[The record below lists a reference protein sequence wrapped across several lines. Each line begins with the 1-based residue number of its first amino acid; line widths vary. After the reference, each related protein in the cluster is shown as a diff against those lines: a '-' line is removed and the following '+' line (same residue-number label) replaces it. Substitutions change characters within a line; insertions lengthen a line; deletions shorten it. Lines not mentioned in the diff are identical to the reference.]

1 MRMRKL
7 KVFLIGFVIPV
18 VSYSQSLCPP
28 AYLDAYFFNEE
39 VFLSWVQT
47 EDFGDILY
55 DECFPVCSLAIE
67 EMEIV
72 NDVDNGTGG
81 WFRYSDSTAIDCG
94 AGMFPCDDGGD
105 DDFSAH
111 AVYTHSDTI
120 PIDSRLIS
128 ETIDLTNYVSA
139 YIEFIEGYNW
149 SVDVNDT
156 NLVEVSTDG
165 GETWSVVYSSWAGE
179 VEDDIWF
186 NTVDISEFAGNEI
199 KIAFRYYDA
208 SGYGEEWFVDEISVS
223 GSESA
228 DYAGCGT
235 FQNYNIYVDGVLAG
249 STEDSW
255 YTATQLENGTEYCFE
270 IKSVYAEGESE
281 ASSSACS
288 TPMGPFQVN
297 PLSLNF
303 DALSFGEYQEAIM
316 TIENFDT
323 LSTAFEITS
332 IELAN
337 IDAALDV
344 LTDPM
349 EVNLSTFTD
358 PTASGFSPGFW
369 GVGDSL
375 FASSVYVPFP
385 PADDGGDFAFVN
397 DDVYGSESDPTDAW
411 LISDEVS
418 VSGYYPAFLLVD
430 IFFPNPS
437 GPCVSPDQPLYVDE
451 FKIHVSVDDGATWAL
466 VDSTME
472 TGVWYWASYMYNLTQ
487 HIDDA
492 TSFKVAFQYHDCGGE
507 WGYGV
512 AIDNVAIKEGDDFT
526 WLTVSP
532 YKGTAVA
539 VGNLNDSISVQIG
552 VYGTDD
558 NFTIAE
564 DLVIASDYTEITVL
578 IGVGVEVAIDE
589 SGLTPFEFALHQN
602 YPNPFNPETNI
613 QFDVAENSDVNVS
626 IFNIMGQKVA
636 TLVNGNMDAGIY
648 HIKWN
653 GLSDKGIALPSGM
666 YFYKMKSSEYQSV
679 KKLVLVK

>member
-1 MRMRKL
+1 
-7 KVFLIGFVIPV
+7 
-18 VSYSQSLCPP
+18 
-28 AYLDAYFFNEE
+28 
-39 VFLSWVQT
+39 
-47 EDFGDILY
+47 
-55 DECFPVCSLAIE
+55 
-67 EMEIV
+67 
-72 NDVDNGTGG
+72 
-81 WFRYSDSTAIDCG
+81 
-94 AGMFPCDDGGD
+94 MFPCDDGGD
-105 DDFSAH
+105 DDFSAY
-111 AVYTHSDTI
+111 ASYTQSDTI

-128 ETIDLTNYVSA
+128 ETIDLTNYTAA
-139 YIEFIEGYNW
+139 YIEFIETYTY
-149 SVDVNDT
+149 SEDANDS
-156 NLVEVSTDG
+156 NMVEVSTDG
-165 GETWSVVYSSWAGE
+165 GETWSVVYSSLPLE
-179 VEDDIWF
+179 VGDDIGF
-186 NTVDISEFAGNEI
+186 QTVDISEFAGNEI
-199 KIAFRYYDA
+199 KIAFRYYDSA
-208 SGYGEEWFVDEISVS
+208 GYGEAWFVDEISVS

-249 STEDSW
+249 STEDSE
-255 YTATQLENGTEYCFE
+255 YTATQLENGIEYCFE

-323 LSTAFEITS
+323 LSTSFEITS

-349 EVNLSTFTD
+349 EVNLSAFTD
-358 PTASGFSPGFW
+358 PLASGFSPGFW

-375 FASSVYVPFP
+375 FASSTYVPYPP
-385 PADDGGDFAFVN
+385 PADGGDFAFVN
-397 DDVYGSESDPTDAW
+397 DDAIGDGADSTDAW

-418 VSGYYPAFLLVD
+418 ASGYGPYFLLAD
-430 IFFPNPS
+430 IFFPNPT
-437 GPCVSPDQPLYVDE
+437 GPCGPDQALYVE
-451 FKIHVSVDDGATWAL
+451 ELKIHITVDDGVTWTL

-472 TGVWYWASYMYNLTQ
+472 TGLWYWASYMYNLAPY
-487 HIDDA
+487 IGDA

-507 WGYGV
+507 WSYGV
-512 AIDNVAIKEGDDFT
+512 AIDNIAIKEGDDFT

-539 VGNLNDSISVQIG
+539 TGNLNDSISVQIG

-564 DLVIASDYTEITVL
+564 DIVVASDNTELTVQ

-666 YFYKMKSSEYQSV
+666 YFYKMKSLEYQSV

>member
-28 AYLDAYFFNEE
+28 AHLDAYFFNEE

-94 AGMFPCDDGGD
+94 EGMYPCDDGGD

-111 AVYTHSDTI
+111 AVYTQSDTI

-149 SVDVNDT
+149 SVDAHDSNM
-156 NLVEVSTDG
+156 VEVSTDG
-165 GETWSVVYSSWAGE
+165 GDTWSVVYSSLPWELG
-179 VEDDIWF
+179 DDIWF
-186 NTVDISEFAGNEI
+186 QTVDISEFAGNEI
-199 KIAFRYYDA
+199 KVAFRYYDA

-270 IKSVYAEGESE
+270 IKSVYEEGESE

-349 EVNLSTFTD
+349 EVNLSAFTD
-358 PTASGFSPGFW
+358 PLASGFSPGFW

-375 FASSVYVPFP
+375 FASSVYVPYP
-385 PADDGGDFAFVN
+385 PPEDGVDFAFVN
-397 DDVYGSESDPTDAW
+397 DDAIGDGSDETVAW

-437 GPCVSPDQPLYVDE
+437 GPCGPDQPLYADE
-451 FKIHVSVDDGATWAL
+451 FKIHVSVDDGETWAL

-472 TGVWYWASYMYNLTQ
+472 TGIWYWASYMYNLTQ
-487 HIDDA
+487 HIGDA

-512 AIDNVAIKEGDDFT
+512 AIDNIAIKEGDDFT

-539 VGNLNDSISVQIG
+539 IGNLNDSISVQIG

-558 NFTIAE
+558 DFTIAE
-564 DLVIASDYTEITVL
+564 DLVIASDNAELTVQ

>member
-1 MRMRKL
+1 MRIRKL
-7 KVFLIGFVIPV
+7 KVFLIGFVITV

-28 AYLDAYFFNEE
+28 AYLDAYSFNEE

-47 EDFGDILY
+47 EDYGDVLY

-81 WFRYSDSTAIDCG
+81 WFRYSDSTAVDCG
-94 AGMFPCDDGGD
+94 EGMFPCDDGGD
-105 DDFSAH
+105 DDFSAY
-111 AVYTHSDTI
+111 ASYTQSDTI

-128 ETIDLTNYVSA
+128 ETIDLTNYTAA
-139 YIEFIEGYNW
+139 YIEFIETYTY
-149 SVDVNDT
+149 SEDANDS
-156 NLVEVSTDG
+156 NMVEVSTDG
-165 GETWSVVYSSWAGE
+165 GETWSVVYSSLPLE
-179 VEDDIWF
+179 VGDDIGF
-186 NTVDISEFAGNEI
+186 QTVDISDFAGNEI
-199 KIAFRYYDA
+199 KIAFRYYDSA
-208 SGYGEEWFVDEISVS
+208 GYGEAWFVDEISVS

-255 YTATQLENGTEYCFE
+255 YTVTQLENETEYSFE

-281 ASSSACS
+281 ASSSEYA
-288 TPMGPFQVN
+288 TPRGPFQVN
-297 PLSLNF
+297 PLSFSF

-316 TIENFDT
+316 IIENFDT

-349 EVNLSTFTD
+349 EVNLSAFTD
-358 PTASGFSPGFW
+358 PLASGFSPGFW

-375 FASSVYVPFP
+375 FASSTYVPYP
-385 PADDGGDFAFVN
+385 PPENGGDFAFVN
-397 DDVYGSESDPTDAW
+397 DDAIGDGADSTDAW
-411 LISDEVS
+411 LISDEVNA
-418 VSGYYPAFLLVD
+418 SGYGPYFLLAD
-430 IFFPNPS
+430 IFFPNPT
-437 GPCVSPDQPLYVDE
+437 GPCGPDQGLYVEE
-451 FKIHVSVDDGATWAL
+451 FKIHITVDEGVTWTL

-472 TGVWYWASYMYNLTQ
+472 TGLWYWASYMYNLAPY
-487 HIDDA
+487 IGDA

-512 AIDNVAIKEGDDFT
+512 AIDNIAIKEGDDFT

-539 VGNLNDSISVQIG
+539 IGNLNDSISVQIG

-564 DLVIASDYTEITVL
+564 DIVVASDNTELTVQ

>member
-1 MRMRKL
+1 MKAL
-7 KVFLIGFVIPV
+7 KFLIIGFFISVTGF
-18 VSYSQSLCPP
+18 SQSLCPP

-47 EDFGDILY
+47 EDYGDVLY
-55 DECFPVCSLAIE
+55 DECFPVCSLAIG
-67 EMEIV
+67 EMDIV

-81 WFRYSDSTAIDCG
+81 WFRYSDSTAVDCG
-94 AGMFPCDDGGD
+94 EGMSPCDDGGD
-105 DDFSAH
+105 DDFSAF
-111 AVYTHSDTI
+111 ASYTQSDTI

-128 ETIDLTNYVSA
+128 ETIDLTNYTAA
-139 YIEFIEGYNW
+139 YIEFIETYTY
-149 SVDVNDT
+149 SEDANDS
-156 NLVEVSTDG
+156 NMVEVSTDG
-165 GETWSVVYSSWAGE
+165 GETWAVVYSSLPLE

-186 NTVDISEFAGNEI
+186 NTVDISQFAGNEI
-199 KIAFRYYDA
+199 KIAFRYYDSA
-208 SGYGEEWFVDEISVS
+208 GYGEGWFVDEISVS

-249 STEDSW
+249 STEESW
-255 YTATQLENGTEYCFE
+255 YTVTGLENGTEYCFE
-270 IKSVYAEGESE
+270 VKAVYDEGESE
-281 ASSSACS
+281 AGFGACS

-297 PLSLNF
+297 PLAFNF
-303 DALSFGEYQEAIM
+303 DELSFGEYQEAIM

-323 LSTAFEITS
+323 LSTSFEITS

-349 EVNLSTFTD
+349 EVNFSAFSD
-358 PTASGFSPGFW
+358 PSASGFIPGVW
-369 GVGDSL
+369 GVSDSGS
-375 FASSVYVPFP
+375 ASSTYVPYP
-385 PADDGGDFAFVN
+385 QPEDGGDFAFVN
-397 DDVYGSESDPTDAW
+397 DDAIGDGADSTDAW

-418 VSGYYPAFLLVD
+418 ASGYGPYFLLAD
-430 IFFPNPS
+430 IFFPNPT
-437 GPCVSPDQPLYVDE
+437 GPCGPDQAAYADE
-451 FKIHVSVDDGATWAL
+451 FKIHVSVDDGDTWAL

-487 HIDDA
+487 HIGDA

-512 AIDNVAIKEGDDFT
+512 AIDNIAIKEGDDFT

-539 VGNLNDSISVQIG
+539 TGNLNDSISVQIG

-564 DLVIASDYTEITVL
+564 DIVVASDNTELTVQ

-602 YPNPFNPETNI
+602 YPNPFNPETKI
-613 QFDVAENSDVNVS
+613 QIDVAEKSHVTVS

-636 TLVNGNMDAGIY
+636 TLVNGTMDMGIY
-648 HIKWN
+648 QIKWS
-653 GLSDKGIALPSGM
+653 GLSDQGNALPSGM
-666 YFYKMKSSEYQSV
+666 YFYEMKSATYHSV

>member
-1 MRMRKL
+1 MRPL
-7 KVFLIGFVIPV
+7 KGIVIGIFITAAGF
-18 VSYSQSLCPP
+18 SQSLCPP
-28 AYLDAYFFNEE
+28 AYLDALAFNEE

-47 EDFGDILY
+47 EDYGDVLY

-67 EMEIV
+67 EMEII

-81 WFRYSDSTAIDCG
+81 WFRYSDSTAVDCG
-94 AGMFPCDDGGD
+94 EGMFPCDDGGD
-105 DDFSAH
+105 DDFSAY
-111 AVYTHSDTI
+111 ASYTQSDTI

-128 ETIDLTNYVSA
+128 ETIDLTNYTAA
-139 YIEFIEGYNW
+139 YIEFIETYTY
-149 SVDVNDT
+149 SEDANDS
-156 NLVEVSTDG
+156 NMVEVSTDG
-165 GETWSVVYSSWAGE
+165 GETWSVVYSSLPLE
-179 VEDDIWF
+179 VGDDIGF
-186 NTVDISEFAGNEI
+186 QTVDISEFAGNEI
-199 KIAFRYYDA
+199 KIAFRYYDSA
-208 SGYGEEWFVDEISVS
+208 GYGEAWFVDEISVS

-249 STEDSW
+249 STEDSE
-255 YTATQLENGTEYCFE
+255 YTATQLENGIEYCFE

-316 TIENFDT
+316 TIQNFDT

-349 EVNLSTFTD
+349 EVNLSAFTD
-358 PTASGFSPGFW
+358 PLASGFSPGFW

-375 FASSVYVPFP
+375 FASSTYVPYPP
-385 PADDGGDFAFVN
+385 PADGGDFAFVN
-397 DDVYGSESDPTDAW
+397 DDAIGDGADSTDAW

-418 VSGYYPAFLLVD
+418 ASGYGPYFLLAD
-430 IFFPNPS
+430 IFFPNPT
-437 GPCVSPDQPLYVDE
+437 GPCGPDQALYVE
-451 FKIHVSVDDGATWAL
+451 ELKIHITVDDGVTWTL

-472 TGVWYWASYMYNLTQ
+472 TGLWYWASYMYNLAPY
-487 HIDDA
+487 IGDA

-507 WGYGV
+507 WSYGV
-512 AIDNVAIKEGDDFT
+512 AIDNIAIKEGDDFT

-539 VGNLNDSISVQIG
+539 TGNLNDSISVQIG

-564 DLVIASDYTEITVL
+564 DIVVASDNTELTVQ

-666 YFYKMKSSEYQSV
+666 YFYKMKSLEYQSV

>member
-1 MRMRKL
+1 MRPL
-7 KVFLIGFVIPV
+7 KGIVIGIFITAAGF
-18 VSYSQSLCPP
+18 SQSLCPP
-28 AYLDAYFFNEE
+28 AYLDALAFNEE

-47 EDFGDILY
+47 EDYGDVLY

-81 WFRYSDSTAIDCG
+81 WFRYSDSTAVDCG
-94 AGMFPCDDGGD
+94 EGMFPCDDGGD
-105 DDFSAH
+105 DDFSAY
-111 AVYTHSDTI
+111 ASYTQSDTI

-128 ETIDLTNYVSA
+128 ETIDLTNYTAA
-139 YIEFIEGYNW
+139 YIEFIETYTY
-149 SVDVNDT
+149 SEDANDS
-156 NLVEVSTDG
+156 NMVEVSTDG
-165 GETWSVVYSSWAGE
+165 GETWSVVYSSLPLE
-179 VEDDIWF
+179 VGDDIGF
-186 NTVDISEFAGNEI
+186 QTVDISEFAGNEI
-199 KIAFRYYDA
+199 KIAFRYYDSA
-208 SGYGEEWFVDEISVS
+208 GYGEAWFVDEISVS

-249 STEDSW
+249 STEDSE
-255 YTATQLENGTEYCFE
+255 YTATQLENGIEYCFE

-349 EVNLSTFTD
+349 EVNLSAFTD
-358 PTASGFSPGFW
+358 PLASGFSPGFW

-375 FASSVYVPFP
+375 FASSTYVPYPP
-385 PADDGGDFAFVN
+385 PADGGDFAFVN
-397 DDVYGSESDPTDAW
+397 DDAIGDGADSTDAW

-418 VSGYYPAFLLVD
+418 ASGYGPYFLLAD
-430 IFFPNPS
+430 IFFPNPT
-437 GPCVSPDQPLYVDE
+437 GPCGPDQALYVE
-451 FKIHVSVDDGATWAL
+451 ELKIHITVDDGVTWTL

-472 TGVWYWASYMYNLTQ
+472 TGLWYWASYMYNLAPY
-487 HIDDA
+487 IGDA

-507 WGYGV
+507 WSYGV
-512 AIDNVAIKEGDDFT
+512 AIDNIAIKEGDDFT

-539 VGNLNDSISVQIG
+539 TGNLNDSISVQIG

-564 DLVIASDYTEITVL
+564 DIVVASDNTELTVQ

-666 YFYKMKSSEYQSV
+666 YFYKMKSLEYQSV

>member
-1 MRMRKL
+1 MRPL
-7 KVFLIGFVIPV
+7 KGIVIGIFITAAGF
-18 VSYSQSLCPP
+18 SQSLCPP
-28 AYLDAYFFNEE
+28 AYLDALAFNEE

-47 EDFGDILY
+47 EDYGDVLY

-67 EMEIV
+67 EMEII

-81 WFRYSDSTAIDCG
+81 WFRYSDSTAVDCG
-94 AGMFPCDDGGD
+94 EGMFPCDDGGD
-105 DDFSAH
+105 DDFSAY
-111 AVYTHSDTI
+111 ASYTQSDTI

-128 ETIDLTNYVSA
+128 ETIDLTNYTAA
-139 YIEFIEGYNW
+139 YIEFIETYTY
-149 SVDVNDT
+149 SEDANDS
-156 NLVEVSTDG
+156 NMVEVSTDG
-165 GETWSVVYSSWAGE
+165 GETWSVVYSSLPLE
-179 VEDDIWF
+179 VGDDIGF
-186 NTVDISEFAGNEI
+186 QTVDISEFAGNEI
-199 KIAFRYYDA
+199 KIAFRYYDSA
-208 SGYGEEWFVDEISVS
+208 GYGEAWFVDEISVS

-249 STEDSW
+249 STEDSE
-255 YTATQLENGTEYCFE
+255 YTATQLENGIEYCFE

-323 LSTAFEITS
+323 LSTSFEITS

-349 EVNLSTFTD
+349 EVNLSAFTD
-358 PTASGFSPGFW
+358 PLASGFSPGFW

-375 FASSVYVPFP
+375 FASSTYVPYPP
-385 PADDGGDFAFVN
+385 PADGGDFAFVN
-397 DDVYGSESDPTDAW
+397 DDAIGDGADSTDAW

-418 VSGYYPAFLLVD
+418 ASGYGPYFLLAD
-430 IFFPNPS
+430 IFFPNPT
-437 GPCVSPDQPLYVDE
+437 GPCGPDQALYVE
-451 FKIHVSVDDGATWAL
+451 ELKIHITVDDGVTWTL

-472 TGVWYWASYMYNLTQ
+472 TGLWYWASYMYNLAPY
-487 HIDDA
+487 IGDA

-507 WGYGV
+507 WSYGV
-512 AIDNVAIKEGDDFT
+512 AIDNIAIKEGDDFT

-539 VGNLNDSISVQIG
+539 TGNLNDSISVQIG

-564 DLVIASDYTEITVL
+564 DIVVASDNTELTVQ

-666 YFYKMKSSEYQSV
+666 YFYKMKSLEYQSV

>member
-1 MRMRKL
+1 MRPL
-7 KVFLIGFVIPV
+7 KGIVIGIFITAAGF
-18 VSYSQSLCPP
+18 SQSLCPP
-28 AYLDAYFFNEE
+28 AYLDALAFNEE

-47 EDFGDILY
+47 EDYGDILY

-72 NDVDNGTGG
+72 NYVDNGTGG
-81 WFRYSDSTAIDCG
+81 WFRYSDSTAVDCG
-94 AGMFPCDDGGD
+94 EGMFPCDDGGD
-105 DDFSAH
+105 DDFSAY
-111 AVYTHSDTI
+111 ASYTQSDTI
-120 PIDSRLIS
+120 SIDSRLIS
-128 ETIDLTNYVSA
+128 ETIDLTNYTAA
-139 YIEFIEGYNW
+139 YIEFIETYTY
-149 SVDVNDT
+149 SEDANDS
-156 NLVEVSTDG
+156 NMVEVSTDG
-165 GETWSVVYSSWAGE
+165 GETWSVVYSSLPLE
-179 VEDDIWF
+179 VGDDIGF
-186 NTVDISEFAGNEI
+186 QTVDISEFAGNEI
-199 KIAFRYYDA
+199 KIAFRYYDSA
-208 SGYGEEWFVDEISVS
+208 GYGEAWFVDEISVS

-249 STEDSW
+249 STEDSE
-255 YTATQLENGTEYCFE
+255 YTATQLENGIEYCFE

-323 LSTAFEITS
+323 LSTSFEITS

-349 EVNLSTFTD
+349 EVNLSAFTD
-358 PTASGFSPGFW
+358 PLASGFSPGFW

-375 FASSVYVPFP
+375 LASSTYVPYPP
-385 PADDGGDFAFVN
+385 PADGGDFAFVN
-397 DDVYGSESDPTDAW
+397 DDAIGDGADSTDAW

-418 VSGYYPAFLLVD
+418 ASGYGPYFLLAD
-430 IFFPNPS
+430 IFFPNPT
-437 GPCVSPDQPLYVDE
+437 GPCGPDQALYVE
-451 FKIHVSVDDGATWAL
+451 ELKIHITVDDGVTWTL

-472 TGVWYWASYMYNLTQ
+472 TGLWYWASYMYNLAPY
-487 HIDDA
+487 IGDA

-507 WGYGV
+507 WAYGV
-512 AIDNVAIKEGDDFT
+512 AIDNIAIKEGDDFT

-539 VGNLNDSISVQIG
+539 TGNLNDSISVQIG

-564 DLVIASDYTEITVL
+564 DIVVASDNTELTVQ

-666 YFYKMKSSEYQSV
+666 YFYKMKSLEYQSV

>member
-1 MRMRKL
+1 MRPL
-7 KVFLIGFVIPV
+7 KGIVIGIFITAAGF
-18 VSYSQSLCPP
+18 SQSLCPP
-28 AYLDAYFFNEE
+28 AYLDALAFNEE

-47 EDFGDILY
+47 EDYGDVLY

-67 EMEIV
+67 EMEII

-81 WFRYSDSTAIDCG
+81 WFRYSDSTAVDCG
-94 AGMFPCDDGGD
+94 EGMFPCDDGGD
-105 DDFSAH
+105 DDFSAY
-111 AVYTHSDTI
+111 ASYTQSDTI
-120 PIDSRLIS
+120 SIDSRLIS
-128 ETIDLTNYVSA
+128 ETIDLTNYTAA
-139 YIEFIEGYNW
+139 YIEFIETYTY
-149 SVDVNDT
+149 SEDANDS
-156 NLVEVSTDG
+156 NMVEVSTDG
-165 GETWSVVYSSWAGE
+165 GETWSVVYSSLPLE
-179 VEDDIWF
+179 VGDDIGF
-186 NTVDISEFAGNEI
+186 QTVDISDFAGNEI
-199 KIAFRYYDA
+199 KIAFRYYDSA
-208 SGYGEEWFVDEISVS
+208 GYGEAWFVDEISVS

-249 STEDSW
+249 STEDSE
-255 YTATQLENGTEYCFE
+255 YTATQLENGIEYCFE

-316 TIENFDT
+316 TIQNFDT

-349 EVNLSTFTD
+349 EVNLSAFTD
-358 PTASGFSPGFW
+358 PLASGFSPGFW

-375 FASSVYVPFP
+375 LASSTYVPYPP
-385 PADDGGDFAFVN
+385 PADGGDFAFVN
-397 DDVYGSESDPTDAW
+397 DDAIGDGADSTDAW

-418 VSGYYPAFLLVD
+418 ASGYGPYFLLAD
-430 IFFPNPS
+430 IFFPNPT
-437 GPCVSPDQPLYVDE
+437 GPCGPDQALYVE
-451 FKIHVSVDDGATWAL
+451 ELKIHITVDDGVTWTL

-472 TGVWYWASYMYNLTQ
+472 TGLWYWASYMYNLAPY
-487 HIDDA
+487 IGDA

-507 WGYGV
+507 WAYGV
-512 AIDNVAIKEGDDFT
+512 AIDNIAIKEGDDFT

-539 VGNLNDSISVQIG
+539 TGNLNDSISVQIG

-564 DLVIASDYTEITVL
+564 DIVVASDNTELTVQ

-666 YFYKMKSSEYQSV
+666 YFYKMKSLEYQSV

>member
-18 VSYSQSLCPP
+18 ISYSQSLCPP
-28 AYLDAYFFNEE
+28 AHLEAYFFNEE
-39 VFLSWVQT
+39 VFLSWIQT
-47 EDFGDILY
+47 EDFGDVLY

-94 AGMFPCDDGGD
+94 EGMYPCDDGGD

-111 AVYTHSDTI
+111 AVYTQSDTI

-165 GETWSVVYSSWAGE
+165 GETWSAVYSSWAGE

-223 GSESA
+223 GSETA

-235 FQNYNIYVDGVLAG
+235 FQNYNIYIDGVLAD

-270 IKSVYAEGESE
+270 IKSVYDEGESE

-349 EVNLSTFTD
+349 EVNLSAFTD
-358 PTASGFSPGFW
+358 PLASGFSPGYW

-375 FASSVYVPFP
+375 FASSTYVPYP
-385 PADDGGDFAFVN
+385 PPEDGGDFAFVN
-397 DDVYGSESDPTDAW
+397 DDAIGDGSDETVAW

-437 GPCVSPDQPLYVDE
+437 GPCGPDQPLYADE
-451 FKIHVSVDDGATWAL
+451 FKIHVSVDDGETWAL

-558 NFTIAE
+558 DFTIAE
-564 DLVIASDYTEITVL
+564 DLVIASDYTELTVL

>member
-1 MRMRKL
+1 MRIRKL
-7 KVFLIGFVIPV
+7 KVFLIGFVITV

-28 AYLDAYFFNEE
+28 AYLDALSFNEE

-47 EDFGDILY
+47 EDYGDVLY
-55 DECFPVCSLAIE
+55 NECFPVCSLAIE
-67 EMEIV
+67 EMEII

-81 WFRYSDSTAIDCG
+81 WFRYSDSTAVDCG
-94 AGMFPCDDGGD
+94 EGMSPCDDGGD
-105 DDFSAH
+105 DDFSAF
-111 AVYTHSDTI
+111 ASYTQSDTI

-128 ETIDLTNYVSA
+128 ETIDLTNYTAA
-139 YIEFIEGYNW
+139 YIEFIETYTY
-149 SVDVNDT
+149 SEDANDS
-156 NLVEVSTDG
+156 NMVEVSTDG
-165 GETWSVVYSSWAGE
+165 GETWSVVYSSLPLE
-179 VEDDIWF
+179 VGDDIGF
-186 NTVDISEFAGNEI
+186 QTVDISVFVGNEI
-199 KIAFRYYDA
+199 KIAFRYYDSA
-208 SGYGEEWFVDEISVS
+208 GYGEGWFVDEISVS

-235 FQNYNIYVDGVLAG
+235 FQNYNIYIDGVLVD
-249 STEDSW
+249 STEDSE
-255 YTATQLENGTEYCFE
+255 YTATQLENGIEYCFE

-349 EVNLSTFTD
+349 EVNLSAFTD
-358 PTASGFSPGFW
+358 PLASGFSPGFW

-375 FASSVYVPFP
+375 LASSTYVPYP
-385 PADDGGDFAFVN
+385 SPEDGGDFAFVN
-397 DDVYGSESDPTDAW
+397 DDAIGDGADSTDAW

-418 VSGYYPAFLLVD
+418 ASGYGPYFLLAD
-430 IFFPNPS
+430 IFFPNPT
-437 GPCVSPDQPLYVDE
+437 GPCAPDQALYVE
-451 FKIHVSVDDGATWAL
+451 ELKIHITVDDGVTWTL

-472 TGVWYWASYMYNLTQ
+472 TGLWYWASYMYNLAPY
-487 HIDDA
+487 IGDA

-507 WGYGV
+507 WAYGV
-512 AIDNVAIKEGDDFT
+512 AIDNIAIKEGDDFT

-539 VGNLNDSISVQIG
+539 IGNLNDSISVQIG

-558 NFTIAE
+558 NFTITE
-564 DLVIASDYTEITVL
+564 DIVVASDNTELTVQ

-653 GLSDKGIALPSGM
+653 GISDKGIALPSGM
-666 YFYKMKSSEYQSV
+666 YFYKMKSLEYLSV

>member
-1 MRMRKL
+1 MRIRKL
-7 KVFLIGFVIPV
+7 KVFLIGFVITV

-28 AYLDAYFFNEE
+28 AYLDALSFNEE

-47 EDFGDILY
+47 EDYGDVLY
-55 DECFPVCSLAIE
+55 NECFPVCSLAIE
-67 EMEIV
+67 EMEII

-81 WFRYSDSTAIDCG
+81 WFRYSDSTAVDCG
-94 AGMFPCDDGGD
+94 EGMSPCDDGGD
-105 DDFSAH
+105 DDFSAF
-111 AVYTHSDTI
+111 ASYTQSDTI

-128 ETIDLTNYVSA
+128 ETIDLTNYTAA
-139 YIEFIEGYNW
+139 YIEFIETYTY
-149 SVDVNDT
+149 SEDANDS
-156 NLVEVSTDG
+156 NMVEVSTDG
-165 GETWSVVYSSWAGE
+165 GETWSVVYSSLPLE
-179 VEDDIWF
+179 VGDDIGF
-186 NTVDISEFAGNEI
+186 QTVDISVFAGNEI
-199 KIAFRYYDA
+199 KIAFRYYDSA
-208 SGYGEEWFVDEISVS
+208 GYGEGWFVDEISVS

-235 FQNYNIYVDGVLAG
+235 FQNYNIYIDGVLVD
-249 STEDSW
+249 STEDSE
-255 YTATQLENGTEYCFE
+255 YTATQLENGIEYCFV

-349 EVNLSTFTD
+349 EVNLSAFTD
-358 PTASGFSPGFW
+358 PLASGFSPGFW

-375 FASSVYVPFP
+375 LASSTYVPYP
-385 PADDGGDFAFVN
+385 SPEDGGDFAFVN
-397 DDVYGSESDPTDAW
+397 DDAIGDGADSTDAW

-418 VSGYYPAFLLVD
+418 ASGYGPYFLLAD
-430 IFFPNPS
+430 IFFPNPT
-437 GPCVSPDQPLYVDE
+437 GPCAPDQALYVE
-451 FKIHVSVDDGATWAL
+451 ELKIHITVDDGVTWTL

-472 TGVWYWASYMYNLTQ
+472 TGLWYWASYMYNLAPY
-487 HIDDA
+487 IGDA

-507 WGYGV
+507 WAYGV
-512 AIDNVAIKEGDDFT
+512 AIDNIAIKEGDDFT

-539 VGNLNDSISVQIG
+539 IGNLNDSISVQIG

-558 NFTIAE
+558 NFTITE
-564 DLVIASDYTEITVL
+564 DIVVASDNTELTVQ

-653 GLSDKGIALPSGM
+653 GISDKGIALPSGM
-666 YFYKMKSSEYQSV
+666 YFYKMKSLEYLSV

>member
-1 MRMRKL
+1 MRSL
-7 KVFLIGFVIPV
+7 KVLFIGFVITV

-47 EDFGDILY
+47 EDFGDVLY
-55 DECFPVCSLAIE
+55 DKCFPVCSLAIG

-111 AVYTHSDTI
+111 AVYTQSDTI

-149 SVDVNDT
+149 VEDANDS
-156 NLVEVSTDG
+156 NMVEVSTDG
-165 GETWSVVYSSWAGE
+165 GETWSVVYSSLPWE
-179 VEDDIWF
+179 VTDDDIWF
-186 NTVDISEFAGNEI
+186 NTVDISEFAGSEI
-199 KIAFRYYDA
+199 KIAFRYYD
-208 SGYGEEWFVDEISVS
+208 SMGYGEEWFVDEISVS

-255 YTATQLENGTEYCFE
+255 YTVTQLENGTEYCFE
-270 IKSVYAEGESE
+270 IRSVYDEGESE

-297 PLSLNF
+297 PLLFNF
-303 DALSFGEYQEAIM
+303 DALALGEYQEAEM

-323 LSTAFEITS
+323 LSTSFEITS

-337 IDAALDV
+337 IDAAFDV
-344 LTDPM
+344 LVEPM
-349 EVNLSTFTD
+349 EGNFTTFTD
-358 PTASGFSPGFW
+358 PSASGFNPGLW
-369 GVGDSL
+369 GVGDSAW
-375 FASSVYVPFP
+375 ASSVYLPFDVP
-385 PADDGGDFAFVN
+385 ADGGDFGYVN
-397 DDVYGSESDPTDAW
+397 DDAIGDGSDPTDAW
-411 LISDEVS
+411 LISDEIS
-418 VSGYYPAFLLVD
+418 VSGYYASFLLFD
-430 IFFPNPS
+430 LFFPNPS
-437 GPCVSPDQPLYVDE
+437 GPCWTENLYRDD
-451 FKIHVSVDDGATWAL
+451 FITHFSIDDGTTWM
-466 VDSTME
+466 VIDSTAY
-472 TGVWYWASYMYNLTQ
+472 TGWNWQSYMVNLAPY
-487 HIDDA
+487 IGDA
-492 TSFKVAFQYHDCGGE
+492 TSFRVAFQYHDCGGE

-512 AIDNVAIKEGDDFT
+512 AVDNVAIKEGDDFT

-532 YKGTAVA
+532 YKGSADPI
-539 VGNLNDSISVQIG
+539 GSSNDSISVKIG

-558 NFTIAE
+558 GFTTTENLLIT
-564 DLVIASDYTEITVL
+564 SDNTELTVQ
-578 IGVGVEVAIDE
+578 IGVGVEVAIDD
-589 SGLTPFEFALHQN
+589 SGITPFEFALHQN

-613 QFDVAENSDVNVS
+613 QIDVAEKSHVTVA

-636 TLVNGNMDAGIY
+636 TLVNGTMDQGIY
-648 HIKWN
+648 HIKWS
-653 GLSDKGIALPSGM
+653 GLSDQGISLPSGM
-666 YFYKMKSSEYQSV
+666 YFYEMKSPAYHSV

>member
-1 MRMRKL
+1 MRAL
-7 KVFLIGFVIPV
+7 NVILVSLFITVVGF
-18 VSYSQSLCPP
+18 SQSLCPP

-47 EDFGDILY
+47 EDYGDILY

-67 EMEIV
+67 EMDIV

-81 WFRYSDSTAIDCG
+81 WFRYSDSTAVDCG
-94 AGMFPCDDGGD
+94 EGMFPCDDGGD
-105 DDFSAH
+105 DDFSAQ
-111 AVYTHSDTI
+111 ATYTQSDTI

-165 GETWSVVYSSWAGE
+165 GETWSAVYSSWAGE
-179 VEDDIWF
+179 IEDDIWF

-199 KIAFRYYDA
+199 KIAFRYYDSA
-208 SGYGEEWFVDEISVS
+208 GYGEEWFVDEISVS

-235 FQNYNIYVDGVLAG
+235 FQNYNIYVDGILAG

-270 IKSVYAEGESE
+270 IKSVYEEGESE

-323 LSTAFEITS
+323 LSTSFEITS

-358 PTASGFSPGFW
+358 PLASGFSPGFW

-375 FASSVYVPFP
+375 FASSIYVSYSP
-385 PADDGGDFAFVN
+385 PEDGGDFAFVN
-397 DDVYGSESDPTDAW
+397 DDAIGDGAEETDAW

-430 IFFPNPS
+430 IFFPNPT
-437 GPCVSPDQPLYVDE
+437 GPCGPDQPLYADE
-451 FKIHVSVDDGATWAL
+451 FKIHVSVDDGETWAL

-472 TGVWYWASYMYNLTQ
+472 TGWYWASYMYNLTQ

-492 TSFKVAFQYHDCGGE
+492 TSFKVAFQYSDCGGE

-512 AIDNVAIKEGDDFT
+512 AIDNIAIKEGDDFT

-539 VGNLNDSISVQIG
+539 IGNLNDSISVQIG

-564 DLVIASDYTEITVL
+564 DIVVASDNTELTVQ

-666 YFYKMKSSEYQSV
+666 YFYEMKSLEYQSV

>member
-1 MRMRKL
+1 MRPL
-7 KVFLIGFVIPV
+7 KGIVIGIFITVAGF
-18 VSYSQSLCPP
+18 SQSLCPP
-28 AYLDAYFFNEE
+28 AYLDALAFNEE

-47 EDFGDILY
+47 EDYGDVLY

-67 EMEIV
+67 EMEII

-81 WFRYSDSTAIDCG
+81 WFRYSDSTAVDCG
-94 AGMFPCDDGGD
+94 EGMFPCDDGGD
-105 DDFSAH
+105 DDFSAY
-111 AVYTHSDTI
+111 ASYTQSDTI

-128 ETIDLTNYVSA
+128 ETIDLTNYTAA
-139 YIEFIEGYNW
+139 YIEFIETYTY
-149 SVDVNDT
+149 SEDANDS
-156 NLVEVSTDG
+156 NMVEVSTDG
-165 GETWSVVYSSWAGE
+165 GETWSVVYSSLPLE
-179 VEDDIWF
+179 VGDDIGF
-186 NTVDISEFAGNEI
+186 QTVDISDFAGNEI
-199 KIAFRYYDA
+199 KIAFRYYDSA
-208 SGYGEEWFVDEISVS
+208 GYGEAWFVDEISVS

-249 STEDSW
+249 STEDSE
-255 YTATQLENGTEYCFE
+255 YTATQLENGIEYCFE

-323 LSTAFEITS
+323 LSTSFEITS

-349 EVNLSTFTD
+349 EVNLSAFTD
-358 PTASGFSPGFW
+358 PLASGFSPGFW

-375 FASSVYVPFP
+375 LASSTYVPYPP
-385 PADDGGDFAFVN
+385 PADGGDFAFVN
-397 DDVYGSESDPTDAW
+397 DDAIGDGADSTDAW

-418 VSGYYPAFLLVD
+418 ASGYGPYFLLAD
-430 IFFPNPS
+430 IFFPNPT
-437 GPCVSPDQPLYVDE
+437 GPCGPDQALYVE
-451 FKIHVSVDDGATWAL
+451 ELKIHITVDDGVTWTL

-472 TGVWYWASYMYNLTQ
+472 TGLWYWASYMYNLAPY
-487 HIDDA
+487 IGDA

-512 AIDNVAIKEGDDFT
+512 AIDNIAIKEGDDFT

-539 VGNLNDSISVQIG
+539 IGNLNDSISVQIG

-564 DLVIASDYTEITVL
+564 DIVVASDNTELTVQ

-666 YFYKMKSSEYQSV
+666 YFYKMKSLEYQSV

>member
-1 MRMRKL
+1 MRIRKL
-7 KVFLIGFVIPV
+7 KVFLIGFVITV

-28 AYLDAYFFNEE
+28 AYLDALSFNEE

-47 EDFGDILY
+47 EDYGDVLY
-55 DECFPVCSLAIE
+55 NECFPVCSLAIE
-67 EMEIV
+67 EMEII

-81 WFRYSDSTAIDCG
+81 WFRYSDSTAVDCG
-94 AGMFPCDDGGD
+94 EGMSPCDDGGD
-105 DDFSAH
+105 DDFSAF
-111 AVYTHSDTI
+111 ASYTQSDTI

-128 ETIDLTNYVSA
+128 ETIDLTNYTAA
-139 YIEFIEGYNW
+139 YIEFIETYTY
-149 SVDVNDT
+149 SEDANDS
-156 NLVEVSTDG
+156 NMVEVSTDG
-165 GETWSVVYSSWAGE
+165 GETWSVVYSSLPLE
-179 VEDDIWF
+179 VGDDIGF
-186 NTVDISEFAGNEI
+186 QTVDISVFAGNEI
-199 KIAFRYYDA
+199 KIAFRYYDSA
-208 SGYGEEWFVDEISVS
+208 GYGEGWFVDEISVS

-235 FQNYNIYVDGVLAG
+235 FQNYNIYIDGVRVD
-249 STEDSW
+249 STEDSE
-255 YTATQLENGTEYCFE
+255 YTATQLENGIEYCFE

-349 EVNLSTFTD
+349 EVNLSAFTD
-358 PTASGFSPGFW
+358 PLASGFSPGFW

-375 FASSVYVPFP
+375 LASSTYVPYP
-385 PADDGGDFAFVN
+385 SPEDGGDFAFVN
-397 DDVYGSESDPTDAW
+397 DDAIGDGADSTDAW

-418 VSGYYPAFLLVD
+418 ASGYGPYFLLAD
-430 IFFPNPS
+430 IFFPNPT
-437 GPCVSPDQPLYVDE
+437 GPCAPDQALYVE
-451 FKIHVSVDDGATWAL
+451 ELKIHITVDDGVTWTL

-472 TGVWYWASYMYNLTQ
+472 TGLWYWASYMYNLAPY
-487 HIDDA
+487 IGDA

-507 WGYGV
+507 WAYGV
-512 AIDNVAIKEGDDFT
+512 AIDNIAIKEGDDFT

-539 VGNLNDSISVQIG
+539 IGNLNDSISVQIG

-558 NFTIAE
+558 NFTITE
-564 DLVIASDYTEITVL
+564 DIVVASDNTELTVQ

-653 GLSDKGIALPSGM
+653 GISDKGIALPSGM
-666 YFYKMKSSEYQSV
+666 YFYKMKSLEYLSV

>member
-1 MRMRKL
+1 MRSL
-7 KVFLIGFVIPV
+7 KVLFIGFVITV

-47 EDFGDILY
+47 EDFGDVLY
-55 DECFPVCSLAIE
+55 DKCFPVCSLAIG

-149 SVDVNDT
+149 VEDANDS
-156 NLVEVSTDG
+156 NMVEVSTDG
-165 GETWSVVYSSWAGE
+165 GETWSVVYSSLPWE
-179 VEDDIWF
+179 VTDDDIWF

-199 KIAFRYYDA
+199 KIAFRYYD
-208 SGYGEEWFVDEISVS
+208 SMGYGEEWFVDEISVS
-223 GSESA
+223 GSQSA

-255 YTATQLENGTEYCFE
+255 YTVTQLENGTEYCFE
-270 IKSVYAEGESE
+270 IKSVYDEGESE

-297 PLSLNF
+297 PLLFNF
-303 DALSFGEYQEAIM
+303 DALALGEYQEAEM

-323 LSTAFEITS
+323 LSTSFEITS

-337 IDAALDV
+337 IDAAFDV
-344 LTDPM
+344 LVEPM
-349 EVNLSTFTD
+349 EGNFTTFTD
-358 PTASGFSPGFW
+358 PSASGFNPGLW
-369 GVGDSL
+369 GVGDSAW
-375 FASSVYVPFP
+375 ASSVYLPFDVP
-385 PADDGGDFAFVN
+385 ADGGDFGYVN
-397 DDVYGSESDPTDAW
+397 DDAIGDGSDPTDAW
-411 LISDEVS
+411 LISDEIS
-418 VSGYYPAFLLVD
+418 VSGYYASFLLFD
-430 IFFPNPS
+430 LFFPNPS
-437 GPCVSPDQPLYVDE
+437 GPCWTGNLYRDD
-451 FKIHVSVDDGATWAL
+451 FITHFSIDDGTTWM
-466 VDSTME
+466 VIDSTAY
-472 TGVWYWASYMYNLTQ
+472 TGWNWQSYMVNLAPY
-487 HIDDA
+487 IGDA
-492 TSFKVAFQYHDCGGE
+492 TSFRVAFQYHDCGGE

-512 AIDNVAIKEGDDFT
+512 AVDNVAIKEGDDFT

-532 YKGTAVA
+532 YKGSADPI
-539 VGNLNDSISVQIG
+539 GSSNDSISVKIG

-558 NFTIAE
+558 GFTTTENLLIT
-564 DLVIASDYTEITVL
+564 SDNTELTVQ
-578 IGVGVEVAIDE
+578 IGVGVEVAIDD
-589 SGLTPFEFALHQN
+589 SGITPFEFALHQN

-613 QFDVAENSDVNVS
+613 QIDVAEKSHVTVA

-636 TLVNGNMDAGIY
+636 TLVNGTMDQGIY
-648 HIKWN
+648 HIKWS
-653 GLSDKGIALPSGM
+653 GLSDQGISLPSGM
-666 YFYKMKSSEYQSV
+666 YFYEMKSPAYHSV

>member
-1 MRMRKL
+1 MRIRKL
-7 KVFLIGFVIPV
+7 KVFLIGFVITV

-47 EDFGDILY
+47 EDYGDLLY

-81 WFRYSDSTAIDCG
+81 WFRYSDSTAVDCG
-94 AGMFPCDDGGD
+94 EGMFPCDDGGD

-111 AVYTHSDTI
+111 AVYTQSDTI

-165 GETWSVVYSSWAGE
+165 GETWSAVYSSWAGE

-223 GSESA
+223 GSETA

-235 FQNYNIYVDGVLAG
+235 FQNYNIYIDGALVD

-270 IKSVYAEGESE
+270 IKSVYEEGESE

-349 EVNLSTFTD
+349 EVNLSAFTD
-358 PTASGFSPGFW
+358 PLASGFSPGFW

-375 FASSVYVPFP
+375 FASSTYVPYSP
-385 PADDGGDFAFVN
+385 PADGGDFAFVN
-397 DDVYGSESDPTDAW
+397 DDAIGDGAEETDAW

-418 VSGYYPAFLLVD
+418 TSGYGPYFLLAD
-430 IFFPNPS
+430 IFFPNPT
-437 GPCVSPDQPLYVDE
+437 GPCGPDQAIYADE
-451 FKIHVSVDDGATWAL
+451 FKIHITVDDGVTWTL

-472 TGVWYWASYMYNLTQ
+472 TGAWYWASYMYNLAPY
-487 HIDDA
+487 IGDA

-512 AIDNVAIKEGDDFT
+512 AIDNIAIKEGDDFT

-539 VGNLNDSISVQIG
+539 IGNLNDSISVQIG

-564 DLVIASDYTEITVL
+564 DIVIASDNTELTVQ

-666 YFYKMKSSEYQSV
+666 YFYKMKSLEYQSV

>member
-7 KVFLIGFVIPV
+7 KVFLIGFVIPII
-18 VSYSQSLCPP
+18 SYSQSLCPP
-28 AYLDAYFFNEE
+28 AHLEAYFFNEE

-47 EDFGDILY
+47 EDFGDVLY

-94 AGMFPCDDGGD
+94 AGMYPCDDGGD

-111 AVYTHSDTI
+111 AVYTQSDTI

-186 NTVDISEFAGNEI
+186 NTVDISEFAGNAI

-223 GSESA
+223 GSETA

-235 FQNYNIYVDGVLAG
+235 FQNYNIYIDGALAG

-270 IKSVYAEGESE
+270 ITSVYEEGESV

-323 LSTAFEITS
+323 LSTSFEITS

-349 EVNLSTFTD
+349 EVNLSAFTD
-358 PTASGFSPGFW
+358 PLASGFSPGFW

-375 FASSVYVPFP
+375 FASSTYVPYP
-385 PADDGGDFAFVN
+385 PPEDGGDFAFVN
-397 DDVYGSESDPTDAW
+397 DDAIGDGADSTDAW

-437 GPCVSPDQPLYVDE
+437 GPCGPDQPLYADE
-451 FKIHVSVDDGATWAL
+451 FKIHVSVDDGETWAL

-472 TGVWYWASYMYNLTQ
+472 TGIWYWASYMYNLTQ
-487 HIDDA
+487 HIGDA

-512 AIDNVAIKEGDDFT
+512 AIDNIAIKEGDDFT

-539 VGNLNDSISVQIG
+539 IGNLNDSISVQIG

-558 NFTIAE
+558 DFTIAE
-564 DLVIASDYTEITVL
+564 DIVIASDYAELTVQ

-666 YFYKMKSSEYQSV
+666 YFYKMKSSKYQSV

>member
-1 MRMRKL
+1 MRAL
-7 KVFLIGFVIPV
+7 NVILISIFITVAGF
-18 VSYSQSLCPP
+18 SQSLCPP
-28 AYLDAYFFNEE
+28 AYLDAYSFNEE

-47 EDFGDILY
+47 EDYGDVLY
-55 DECFPVCSLAIE
+55 NECFPVCSLAIE

-81 WFRYSDSTAIDCG
+81 WFRYSDSTAVDCG
-94 AGMFPCDDGGD
+94 EGMFPCDDGGD
-105 DDFSAH
+105 DDFSAY
-111 AVYTHSDTI
+111 ASYTQSDTI

-128 ETIDLTNYVSA
+128 ETIDLTNYTAA
-139 YIEFIEGYNW
+139 YIEFIETYTY
-149 SVDVNDT
+149 SEDANDS
-156 NLVEVSTDG
+156 NMVEVSTDG
-165 GETWSVVYSSWAGE
+165 GETWSVVYSSLPLE

-186 NTVDISEFAGNEI
+186 NTVDISEFAGDTI
-199 KIAFRYYDA
+199 KIAFRYYDSA
-208 SGYGEEWFVDEISVS
+208 GYGEAWFVDQISVS

-255 YTATQLENGTEYCFE
+255 YTVTQLENEIEYSFE

-281 ASSSACS
+281 ASSSEYA
-288 TPMGPFQVN
+288 TPRGPFQVN
-297 PLSLNF
+297 PLSFSF

-349 EVNLSTFTD
+349 EVNLSAFTD
-358 PTASGFSPGFW
+358 PLASGFSPGFW

-375 FASSVYVPFP
+375 LASSTYVPYPP
-385 PADDGGDFAFVN
+385 PADGGDFAFVN
-397 DDVYGSESDPTDAW
+397 DDAIGDGADSTDAW
-411 LISDEVS
+411 LISDEVNA
-418 VSGYYPAFLLVD
+418 SGYGPYFLLAD
-430 IFFPNPS
+430 IFFPNPT
-437 GPCVSPDQPLYVDE
+437 GPCGPDQGLYVEE
-451 FKIHVSVDDGATWAL
+451 FKIHVSVDDGETWAL

-472 TGVWYWASYMYNLTQ
+472 TGLWYWASYMYNLAPY
-487 HIDDA
+487 IGDA

-512 AIDNVAIKEGDDFT
+512 AIDNIAIKEGDDFT

-539 VGNLNDSISVQIG
+539 IGNLNDSISVQIG

-564 DLVIASDYTEITVL
+564 DIVVASDNTELTVQ

-666 YFYKMKSSEYQSV
+666 YFYEMKSLEYQYV

>member
-1 MRMRKL
+1 M
-7 KVFLIGFVIPV
+7 
-18 VSYSQSLCPP
+18 
-28 AYLDAYFFNEE
+28 D
-39 VFLSWVQT
+39 
-47 EDFGDILY
+47 
-55 DECFPVCSLAIE
+55 
-67 EMEIV
+67 IV

-81 WFRYSDSTAIDCG
+81 WFRYSDSTAVDCG
-94 AGMFPCDDGGD
+94 EGMFPCDDGGD
-105 DDFSAH
+105 DDFSAY
-111 AVYTHSDTI
+111 ASYTQSDTI

-128 ETIDLTNYVSA
+128 ETIDLTNYTAA
-139 YIEFIEGYNW
+139 YIEFIETYTY
-149 SVDVNDT
+149 SEDANDS
-156 NLVEVSTDG
+156 NMVEVSTDG
-165 GETWSVVYSSWAGE
+165 GETWSVVYSSLPLE
-179 VEDDIWF
+179 VGDDIGF
-186 NTVDISEFAGNEI
+186 QTVDISEFAGNEI
-199 KIAFRYYDA
+199 KIAFRYYDSA
-208 SGYGEEWFVDEISVS
+208 GYGEAWFVDEISVS

-249 STEDSW
+249 STEDSE
-255 YTATQLENGTEYCFE
+255 YTATQLENGIEYCFE

-316 TIENFDT
+316 TIQNFDT

-349 EVNLSTFTD
+349 EVNLSAFTD
-358 PTASGFSPGFW
+358 PLASGFSPGFW

-375 FASSVYVPFP
+375 FASSTYVPYPP
-385 PADDGGDFAFVN
+385 PADGGDFAFVN
-397 DDVYGSESDPTDAW
+397 DDAIGDGADSTDAW

-418 VSGYYPAFLLVD
+418 ASGYGPYFLLAD
-430 IFFPNPS
+430 IFFPNPT
-437 GPCVSPDQPLYVDE
+437 GPCGPDQALYVE
-451 FKIHVSVDDGATWAL
+451 ELKIHITVDDGVTWTL

-472 TGVWYWASYMYNLTQ
+472 TGLWYWASYMYNLAPY
-487 HIDDA
+487 IGDA

-507 WGYGV
+507 WAYGV
-512 AIDNVAIKEGDDFT
+512 AIDNIAIKEGDDFT

-539 VGNLNDSISVQIG
+539 TGNLNDSISVQIG

-564 DLVIASDYTEITVL
+564 DIVVASDNTELTVQ

-666 YFYKMKSSEYQSV
+666 YFYKMKSLEYQSV

>member
-1 MRMRKL
+1 MRAL
-7 KVFLIGFVIPV
+7 NVILVSLFITVIGF
-18 VSYSQSLCPP
+18 SQSLCPP

-39 VFLSWVQT
+39 VFLSWIQT
-47 EDFGDILY
+47 EDFGDVLY

-81 WFRYSDSTAIDCG
+81 WFRYSDSTAVDCG
-94 AGMFPCDDGGD
+94 EGMFPCDDGGD

-111 AVYTHSDTI
+111 AVYTQSDTI

-165 GETWSVVYSSWAGE
+165 GETWSAVYSSWAGE

-208 SGYGEEWFVDEISVS
+208 AGYGEEWFVDEISVS

-235 FQNYNIYVDGVLAG
+235 FQNYNIYIDGALAG

-255 YTATQLENGTEYCFE
+255 YTATQLDNGTEYCFE
-270 IKSVYAEGESE
+270 IKSVYEEGESE

-303 DALSFGEYQEAIM
+303 DALSFGQYQEAIM

-323 LSTAFEITS
+323 LSTSFEITS

-337 IDAALDV
+337 IDIAFDV

-349 EVNLSTFTD
+349 EVNLSAFTD
-358 PTASGFSPGFW
+358 PLASGFSPGFW

-375 FASSVYVPFP
+375 FASSTYLSYSP
-385 PADDGGDFAFVN
+385 PEDGGDFAFVN
-397 DDVYGSESDPTDAW
+397 DDAIGDGADSTDAW

-418 VSGYYPAFLLVD
+418 VSGYYPSFLLVD

-437 GPCVSPDQPLYVDE
+437 GPCGPDQPLYADE
-451 FKIHVSVDDGATWAL
+451 FNIHVSVDDGETWAL

-472 TGVWYWASYMYNLTQ
+472 TGWYWASYMYNLKQ
-487 HIDDA
+487 HIGDA

-512 AIDNVAIKEGDDFT
+512 AIDNIAIKEGDDFT

-539 VGNLNDSISVQIG
+539 IGNLNDSISVQIG

-564 DLVIASDYTEITVL
+564 DIIIASDYSELTVQ

>member
-1 MRMRKL
+1 MRKL

-28 AYLDAYFFNEE
+28 AYLEAYFFNEE
-39 VFLSWVQT
+39 VFLSWIQT
-47 EDFGDILY
+47 EDFGDVLY

-67 EMEIV
+67 EMEII

-111 AVYTHSDTI
+111 AVYTQSDTI

-128 ETIDLTNYVSA
+128 ETIDLTNYVSG

-149 SVDVNDT
+149 SVDANDS
-156 NLVEVSTDG
+156 NMVEVSTDG
-165 GETWSVVYSSWAGE
+165 GETWSVVYSSLPWE
-179 VEDDIWF
+179 IEDNIWF
-186 NTVDISEFAGNEI
+186 QTVDISEFAGNEI
-199 KIAFRYYDA
+199 KIAFRYYDSA
-208 SGYGEEWFVDEISVS
+208 GYGEEWFVDEISVS
-223 GSESA
+223 GSESS

-255 YTATQLENGTEYCFE
+255 YTVTQLENGTEYCFE
-270 IKSVYAEGESE
+270 VKSVYDEGESE

-297 PLSLNF
+297 PLVFNF
-303 DALSFGEYQEAIM
+303 DALSLGEYQEAVM

-323 LSTAFEITS
+323 LSTPFEITS
-332 IELAN
+332 VELAN

-349 EVNLSTFTD
+349 ELNLSTFTD
-358 PTASGFSPGFW
+358 PSASGIIPGLW
-369 GVGDSL
+369 GVGDAGSATSTYL
-375 FASSVYVPFP
+375 PFP
-385 PADDGGDFAFVN
+385 VPEDGGNFAFVN
-397 DDVYGSESDPTDAW
+397 DDSIGDGSDPTDAW
-411 LISDEVS
+411 LISDEVIA
-418 VSGYYPAFLLVD
+418 SGYGPYFLLAD
-430 IFFPNPS
+430 IFFPNPD
-437 GPCVSPDQPLYVDE
+437 GTCETGNLYSDD
-451 FKIHVSVDDGATWAL
+451 FKIHLTVDDGATWTL

-472 TGVWYWASYMYNLTQ
+472 TGVWYWASYMYNLAPY
-487 HIDDA
+487 IGDA
-492 TSFKVAFQYHDCGGE
+492 TSFKVAFQYHDCDGN

-512 AIDNVAIKEGDDFT
+512 AIDNIAIKEGDDFT

-539 VGNLNDSISVQIG
+539 IDNLNDSISVQIG

-558 NFTIAE
+558 DFTIAE
-564 DLVIASDYTEITVL
+564 DIVVASDYSELTVQ
-578 IGVGVEVAIDE
+578 IGVGVEVVGIDE

-636 TLVNGNMDAGIY
+636 TLVNGNMDKGIY

-666 YFYKMKSSEYQSV
+666 YFYKMKTPEYQSV

>member
-1 MRMRKL
+1 MRPL
-7 KVFLIGFVIPV
+7 KGIVIGIFITAAGF
-18 VSYSQSLCPP
+18 SQSLCPP
-28 AYLDAYFFNEE
+28 AYLDALAFNEE

-47 EDFGDILY
+47 EDYGDVLY

-81 WFRYSDSTAIDCG
+81 WFRYSDSTAVDCG
-94 AGMFPCDDGGD
+94 EGMFPCDDGGD
-105 DDFSAH
+105 DDFSAY
-111 AVYTHSDTI
+111 ASYTQSDTI

-128 ETIDLTNYVSA
+128 ETIDLTNYTAA
-139 YIEFIEGYNW
+139 YIEFIETYTY
-149 SVDVNDT
+149 SEDANDS
-156 NLVEVSTDG
+156 NMVEVSTDG
-165 GETWSVVYSSWAGE
+165 GETWSVVYSSLPLE
-179 VEDDIWF
+179 VGDDIGF
-186 NTVDISEFAGNEI
+186 QTVDISDFAGNEI
-199 KIAFRYYDA
+199 KIAFRYYDSA
-208 SGYGEEWFVDEISVS
+208 GYGEAWFVDEISVS

-249 STEDSW
+249 STEDSE
-255 YTATQLENGTEYCFE
+255 YTATQLENGIEYCFE

-323 LSTAFEITS
+323 LSTSFEITS

-349 EVNLSTFTD
+349 EVNLSAFTD
-358 PTASGFSPGFW
+358 PLASGFSPGFW

-375 FASSVYVPFP
+375 FASSTYVPYPP
-385 PADDGGDFAFVN
+385 PADGGDFAFVN
-397 DDVYGSESDPTDAW
+397 DDAIGDGADSTDAW

-418 VSGYYPAFLLVD
+418 ASGYGPYFLLAD
-430 IFFPNPS
+430 IFFPNPT
-437 GPCVSPDQPLYVDE
+437 GPCGPDQGLYVEE
-451 FKIHVSVDDGATWAL
+451 FKIHVSVDDGETWAL

-472 TGVWYWASYMYNLTQ
+472 TGLWYWASYMYNLAPY
-487 HIDDA
+487 IGDA

-512 AIDNVAIKEGDDFT
+512 AIDNIAIKEGDDFT

-539 VGNLNDSISVQIG
+539 TGNLNDSISVQIG

-564 DLVIASDYTEITVL
+564 DIVVASDNTELTVQ

-666 YFYKMKSSEYQSV
+666 YFYKMKSLEYQSV

>member
-1 MRMRKL
+1 MRPL
-7 KVFLIGFVIPV
+7 KGIVIGIFITAAGF
-18 VSYSQSLCPP
+18 SQSLCPP
-28 AYLDAYFFNEE
+28 AYLDALAFNEE

-47 EDFGDILY
+47 EDYGDVLY

-67 EMEIV
+67 EMEII

-81 WFRYSDSTAIDCG
+81 WFRYSDSTAVDCG
-94 AGMFPCDDGGD
+94 EGMFPCDDGGD
-105 DDFSAH
+105 DDFSAY
-111 AVYTHSDTI
+111 ASYTQSDTI
-120 PIDSRLIS
+120 SIDSRLIS
-128 ETIDLTNYVSA
+128 ETIDLTNYTAA
-139 YIEFIEGYNW
+139 YIEFIETYTY
-149 SVDVNDT
+149 SEDANDS
-156 NLVEVSTDG
+156 NMVEVSTDG
-165 GETWSVVYSSWAGE
+165 GETWSVVYSSLPLE
-179 VEDDIWF
+179 VGDDIGF
-186 NTVDISEFAGNEI
+186 QTVDISDFAGNEI
-199 KIAFRYYDA
+199 KIAFRYYDSA
-208 SGYGEEWFVDEISVS
+208 GYGEAWFVDEISVS

-249 STEDSW
+249 STEDSE
-255 YTATQLENGTEYCFE
+255 YTATQLENGIEYCFE

-316 TIENFDT
+316 TIQNFDT

-349 EVNLSTFTD
+349 EVNLSAFTD
-358 PTASGFSPGFW
+358 PLASGFSPGFW

-375 FASSVYVPFP
+375 LASSTYVPYPP
-385 PADDGGDFAFVN
+385 PADGGDFAFVN
-397 DDVYGSESDPTDAW
+397 DDAIGDGADSTDAW

-418 VSGYYPAFLLVD
+418 ASGYGPYFLLAD
-430 IFFPNPS
+430 IFFPNPT
-437 GPCVSPDQPLYVDE
+437 GPCGPDQALYVE
-451 FKIHVSVDDGATWAL
+451 ELKIHITVDDGVTWTL

-472 TGVWYWASYMYNLTQ
+472 TGLWYWASYMYNLAPY
-487 HIDDA
+487 IGDA

-512 AIDNVAIKEGDDFT
+512 AIDNIAIKEGDDFT

-539 VGNLNDSISVQIG
+539 TGNLNDSISVQIG

-564 DLVIASDYTEITVL
+564 DIVVASDNTELTVQ

-666 YFYKMKSSEYQSV
+666 YFYKMKSLEYQSV

>member
-1 MRMRKL
+1 MRPL
-7 KVFLIGFVIPV
+7 KGIVIGIFITAAGF
-18 VSYSQSLCPP
+18 SQSLCPP
-28 AYLDAYFFNEE
+28 AYLDALAFNEE

-47 EDFGDILY
+47 EDYGDVLY

-67 EMEIV
+67 EMEII

-81 WFRYSDSTAIDCG
+81 WFRYSDSTAVDCG
-94 AGMFPCDDGGD
+94 EGMFPCDDGGD
-105 DDFSAH
+105 DDFSAY
-111 AVYTHSDTI
+111 ASYTQSDTI
-120 PIDSRLIS
+120 SIDSRLIS
-128 ETIDLTNYVSA
+128 ETIDLTNYTAA
-139 YIEFIEGYNW
+139 YIEFIETYTY
-149 SVDVNDT
+149 SEDANDS
-156 NLVEVSTDG
+156 NMVEVSTDG
-165 GETWSVVYSSWAGE
+165 GETWSVVYSSLPLE
-179 VEDDIWF
+179 VGDDIGF
-186 NTVDISEFAGNEI
+186 QTVDISDFAGNEI
-199 KIAFRYYDA
+199 KIAFRYYDSA
-208 SGYGEEWFVDEISVS
+208 GYGEAWFVDEISVS

-249 STEDSW
+249 STEDSE
-255 YTATQLENGTEYCFE
+255 YTATQLENGIEYCFE

-349 EVNLSTFTD
+349 EVNLSAFTD
-358 PTASGFSPGFW
+358 PLASGFSPGFW

-375 FASSVYVPFP
+375 LASSTYVPYPP
-385 PADDGGDFAFVN
+385 PADGGDFAFVN
-397 DDVYGSESDPTDAW
+397 DDAIGDGADSTDAW

-418 VSGYYPAFLLVD
+418 ASGYGPYFLLAD
-430 IFFPNPS
+430 IFFPNPT
-437 GPCVSPDQPLYVDE
+437 GPCGPDQALYVE
-451 FKIHVSVDDGATWAL
+451 ELKIHITVDDGVTWTL

-472 TGVWYWASYMYNLTQ
+472 TGLWYWASYMYNLAPY
-487 HIDDA
+487 IGDA

-507 WGYGV
+507 WAYGV
-512 AIDNVAIKEGDDFT
+512 AIDNIAIKEGDDFT

-539 VGNLNDSISVQIG
+539 TGNLNDSISVQIG

-564 DLVIASDYTEITVL
+564 DIVVASDNTELTVQ

-666 YFYKMKSSEYQSV
+666 YFYKMKSLEYQSV

>member
-1 MRMRKL
+1 MRIRKL
-7 KVFLIGFVIPV
+7 KVFLIGFFITV

-47 EDFGDILY
+47 EDYGDILY

-94 AGMFPCDDGGD
+94 EGMFPCDDGGD

-111 AVYTHSDTI
+111 AVYTQSDTI

-149 SVDVNDT
+149 SEDANDT

-165 GETWSVVYSSWAGE
+165 GETWSVVYSSWAW
-179 VEDDIWF
+179 EDDNWF
-186 NTVDISEFAGNEI
+186 NTVDISQFAGNEI

-228 DYAGCGT
+228 EYAGCGT

-270 IKSVYAEGESE
+270 IKSVYDEGESE

-297 PLSLNF
+297 PLSFNF

-323 LSTAFEITS
+323 LSTSFEITS

-349 EVNLSTFTD
+349 EVNLSAFTD

-369 GVGDSL
+369 GVGDSG
-375 FASSVYVPFP
+375 FASSTYIPFP
-385 PADDGGDFAFVN
+385 PAEDGGDFAFVN
-397 DDVYGSESDPTDAW
+397 DDVYGDGSDETDAW
-411 LISDEVS
+411 LFSDEIT

-437 GPCVSPDQPLYVDE
+437 GPCGPDQPLYADE
-451 FKIHVSVDDGATWAL
+451 FKIHVSVDDGETWAL

-512 AIDNVAIKEGDDFT
+512 AIDNIAIKEGDDFT

-539 VGNLNDSISVQIG
+539 IGNLNDSISVQIG

-564 DLVIASDYTEITVL
+564 DIVIASDNSELTVQ

>member
-1 MRMRKL
+1 MRPL
-7 KVFLIGFVIPV
+7 KGIVIGIFITAAGF
-18 VSYSQSLCPP
+18 SQSLCPP
-28 AYLDAYFFNEE
+28 AYLDALAFNEE

-47 EDFGDILY
+47 EDYGDVLY

-81 WFRYSDSTAIDCG
+81 WFRYSDSTAVDCG
-94 AGMFPCDDGGD
+94 EGMFPCDDGGD
-105 DDFSAH
+105 DDFSAY
-111 AVYTHSDTI
+111 ASYTQSDTI

-128 ETIDLTNYVSA
+128 ETIDLTNYTAA
-139 YIEFIEGYNW
+139 YIEFIETYTY
-149 SVDVNDT
+149 SEDANDS
-156 NLVEVSTDG
+156 NMVEVSTDG
-165 GETWSVVYSSWAGE
+165 GETWSVVYSSLPLE
-179 VEDDIWF
+179 VGDDIGF
-186 NTVDISEFAGNEI
+186 QTVDISDFAGNEI
-199 KIAFRYYDA
+199 KIAFRYYDSA
-208 SGYGEEWFVDEISVS
+208 GYGEAWFVDEISVS

-249 STEDSW
+249 STEDSE
-255 YTATQLENGTEYCFE
+255 YTATQLENGIEYCFE

-323 LSTAFEITS
+323 LSTSFEITS

-349 EVNLSTFTD
+349 EVNLSAFTD
-358 PTASGFSPGFW
+358 PLASGFSPGFW

-375 FASSVYVPFP
+375 FASSTYVPYPP
-385 PADDGGDFAFVN
+385 PADGGDFAFVN
-397 DDVYGSESDPTDAW
+397 DDAIGDGADSTDAW

-418 VSGYYPAFLLVD
+418 ASGYGPYFLLAD
-430 IFFPNPS
+430 IFFPNPT
-437 GPCVSPDQPLYVDE
+437 GPCGPDQALYVE
-451 FKIHVSVDDGATWAL
+451 ELKIHITVDDGVTWTL

-472 TGVWYWASYMYNLTQ
+472 TGLWYWASYMYNLAPY
-487 HIDDA
+487 IGDA

-507 WGYGV
+507 WAYGV
-512 AIDNVAIKEGDDFT
+512 AIDNIAIKEGDDFT

-539 VGNLNDSISVQIG
+539 TGNLNDSISVQIG

-564 DLVIASDYTEITVL
+564 DIVVASDNTELTVQ

-666 YFYKMKSSEYQSV
+666 YFYKMKSLEYQSV

>member
-7 KVFLIGFVIPV
+7 KVFLIGFVIPII
-18 VSYSQSLCPP
+18 SYSQSLCPP
-28 AYLDAYFFNEE
+28 AHLEAYFFNEE

-47 EDFGDILY
+47 EDFGDVLY

-94 AGMFPCDDGGD
+94 AGMYPCDDGGD

-111 AVYTHSDTI
+111 AVYTQSDTI

-149 SVDVNDT
+149 SVDVNDS
-156 NLVEVSTDG
+156 NMVEVSTDG
-165 GETWSVVYSSWAGE
+165 GETWSVVYSSLPWELG
-179 VEDDIWF
+179 DDIWF
-186 NTVDISEFAGNEI
+186 QTVDISEFAGNEI

-223 GSESA
+223 GSETA

-235 FQNYNIYVDGVLAG
+235 FQNYNIYIDGVLAD

-270 IKSVYAEGESE
+270 IKSVYDEGESE

-323 LSTAFEITS
+323 LSTSYEITS

-349 EVNLSTFTD
+349 EFNLSTFTD
-358 PTASGFSPGFW
+358 PTASGFSPGLW
-369 GVGDSL
+369 GVGDSS

-385 PADDGGDFAFVN
+385 PPDDGGTFAFVN
-397 DDVYGSESDPTDAW
+397 DDAIGDGSDATDAW

-437 GPCVSPDQPLYVDE
+437 GPCGPDQPLYVDE

-472 TGVWYWASYMYNLTQ
+472 TGLWYWASYMYNLTQ

-532 YKGTAVA
+532 YKGTSVA
-539 VGNLNDSISVQIG
+539 IGNLNDSISVQIG

-564 DLVIASDYTEITVL
+564 DIVIASDYSELTVQ

-653 GLSDKGIALPSGM
+653 GLSDKGITLPSGM

>member
-1 MRMRKL
+1 MRPL
-7 KVFLIGFVIPV
+7 KGIVIGIFITAAGF
-18 VSYSQSLCPP
+18 SQSLCPP
-28 AYLDAYFFNEE
+28 AYLDALAFNEE

-47 EDFGDILY
+47 EDYGDVLY

-67 EMEIV
+67 EMEII

-81 WFRYSDSTAIDCG
+81 WFRYSDSTAVDCG
-94 AGMFPCDDGGD
+94 EGMFPCDDGGD
-105 DDFSAH
+105 DDFSAY
-111 AVYTHSDTI
+111 ASYTQSDTI

-128 ETIDLTNYVSA
+128 ETIDLTNYTAA
-139 YIEFIEGYNW
+139 YIEFIETYTY
-149 SVDVNDT
+149 SEDANDS
-156 NLVEVSTDG
+156 NMVEVSTDG
-165 GETWSVVYSSWAGE
+165 GETWSVVYSSLPLE
-179 VEDDIWF
+179 VGDDIGF
-186 NTVDISEFAGNEI
+186 QTVDISEFAGNEI
-199 KIAFRYYDA
+199 KIAFRYYDSA
-208 SGYGEEWFVDEISVS
+208 GYGEAWFVDEISVS

-249 STEDSW
+249 STEDSE
-255 YTATQLENGTEYCFE
+255 YTATQLENGIEYCFE

-316 TIENFDT
+316 TIQNFDT

-349 EVNLSTFTD
+349 EVNLSAFTD
-358 PTASGFSPGFW
+358 PLASGFSPGFW

-375 FASSVYVPFP
+375 FASSTYVPYPP
-385 PADDGGDFAFVN
+385 PADGGDFAFVN
-397 DDVYGSESDPTDAW
+397 DDAIGDGADSTDAW

-418 VSGYYPAFLLVD
+418 ASGYGPYFLLAD
-430 IFFPNPS
+430 IFFPNPT
-437 GPCVSPDQPLYVDE
+437 GPCGPDQALYVE
-451 FKIHVSVDDGATWAL
+451 ELKIHITVDDGVTWTL

-472 TGVWYWASYMYNLTQ
+472 TGLWYWASYMYNLAPY
-487 HIDDA
+487 IGDA

-507 WGYGV
+507 WAYGV
-512 AIDNVAIKEGDDFT
+512 AIDNIAIKEGDDFT

-539 VGNLNDSISVQIG
+539 TGNLNDSISVQIG

-564 DLVIASDYTEITVL
+564 DIVVASDNTELTVQ

-666 YFYKMKSSEYQSV
+666 YFYKMKSLEYQSV

>member
-1 MRMRKL
+1 MRIRKL
-7 KVFLIGFVIPV
+7 KVFLIGFFITV

-47 EDFGDILY
+47 EDYGDILY

-94 AGMFPCDDGGD
+94 EGMFPCDDGGD

-111 AVYTHSDTI
+111 AVYTQSDTI

-149 SVDVNDT
+149 SVDVNDS
-156 NLVEVSTDG
+156 NMVEVSTDG
-165 GETWSVVYSSWAGE
+165 GETWSVVYSSLPWELG
-179 VEDDIWF
+179 DDIWF
-186 NTVDISEFAGNEI
+186 QTVDISEFAGNEI
-199 KIAFRYYDA
+199 KIAFRYYDSA
-208 SGYGEEWFVDEISVS
+208 GYGEEWFVDEISVS

-235 FQNYNIYVDGVLAG
+235 FQNYNIYVDGVLTD

-270 IKSVYAEGESE
+270 IKSVYDEGESE

-297 PLSLNF
+297 PLSFNF

-323 LSTAFEITS
+323 LSTSFEITS

-349 EVNLSTFTD
+349 EVNLSAFTD

-369 GVGDSL
+369 GVGDSG
-375 FASSVYVPFP
+375 FASSTYIPFP
-385 PADDGGDFAFVN
+385 PAEDGGDFAFVN
-397 DDVYGSESDPTDAW
+397 DDVYGDGSDETDAW
-411 LISDEVS
+411 LFSDEIT

-437 GPCVSPDQPLYVDE
+437 GPCGPDQPLYADE
-451 FKIHVSVDDGATWAL
+451 FKIHVSVDDGETWAL

-472 TGVWYWASYMYNLTQ
+472 TGIWYWASYMYNLTQ

-512 AIDNVAIKEGDDFT
+512 AIDNIAIKEGDDFT

-539 VGNLNDSISVQIG
+539 IGNLNDSISVQIG

-564 DLVIASDYTEITVL
+564 DIVIASDNSELTVQ

>member
-1 MRMRKL
+1 MRPL
-7 KVFLIGFVIPV
+7 KGIVIGIFITAAGF
-18 VSYSQSLCPP
+18 SQSLCPP
-28 AYLDAYFFNEE
+28 AYLDALAFNEE

-47 EDFGDILY
+47 EDYGDVLY

-67 EMEIV
+67 EMEII

-81 WFRYSDSTAIDCG
+81 WFRYSDSTAVDCG
-94 AGMFPCDDGGD
+94 EGMFPCDDGGD
-105 DDFSAH
+105 DDFSAQ
-111 AVYTHSDTI
+111 ATYTQSDTI

-165 GETWSVVYSSWAGE
+165 GETWSAVYSSWAGE
-179 VEDDIWF
+179 IEDDIWF

-199 KIAFRYYDA
+199 KIAFRYYDSA
-208 SGYGEEWFVDEISVS
+208 GYGEEWFVDEISVS

-235 FQNYNIYVDGVLAG
+235 FQNYNIYVDGILAG

-270 IKSVYAEGESE
+270 IKSVYEEGESE

-316 TIENFDT
+316 TIQNFDT

-349 EVNLSTFTD
+349 EVNLSAFTD
-358 PTASGFSPGFW
+358 PLASGFSPGFW

-375 FASSVYVPFP
+375 FASSTYVPYPP
-385 PADDGGDFAFVN
+385 PADGGDFAFVN
-397 DDVYGSESDPTDAW
+397 DDAIGDGADSTDAW

-418 VSGYYPAFLLVD
+418 ASGYGPYFLLAD
-430 IFFPNPS
+430 IFFPNPT
-437 GPCVSPDQPLYVDE
+437 GPCGPDQALYVE
-451 FKIHVSVDDGATWAL
+451 ELKIHITVDDGVTWTL

-472 TGVWYWASYMYNLTQ
+472 TGLWYWASYMYNLAPY
-487 HIDDA
+487 IGDA

-507 WGYGV
+507 WSYGV
-512 AIDNVAIKEGDDFT
+512 AIDNIAIKEGDDFT

-539 VGNLNDSISVQIG
+539 TGNLNDSISVQIG

-564 DLVIASDYTEITVL
+564 DIVVASDNTELTVQ

-666 YFYKMKSSEYQSV
+666 YFYEMKSLEYQSV

>member
-1 MRMRKL
+1 MRIRKL
-7 KVFLIGFVIPV
+7 KVFLIGFVITV

-28 AYLDAYFFNEE
+28 AYLDALSFNEE

-47 EDFGDILY
+47 EDYGDVLY
-55 DECFPVCSLAIE
+55 NECFPVCSLAIE
-67 EMEIV
+67 EMEII

-81 WFRYSDSTAIDCG
+81 WFRYSDSTAVDCG
-94 AGMFPCDDGGD
+94 EGMSPCDDGGD
-105 DDFSAH
+105 DDFSAF
-111 AVYTHSDTI
+111 ASYTQSDTI

-128 ETIDLTNYVSA
+128 ETIDLTNYTAA
-139 YIEFIEGYNW
+139 YIEFIETYTY
-149 SVDVNDT
+149 SEDANDS
-156 NLVEVSTDG
+156 NMVEVSTDG
-165 GETWSVVYSSWAGE
+165 GETWSVVYSSLPLE
-179 VEDDIWF
+179 VGDDIGF
-186 NTVDISEFAGNEI
+186 QTVDISVFAGNEI
-199 KIAFRYYDA
+199 KIAFRYYDSA
-208 SGYGEEWFVDEISVS
+208 GYGEGWFVDEISVS

-235 FQNYNIYVDGVLAG
+235 FQNYNIYIDGVLVD
-249 STEDSW
+249 STEDSE
-255 YTATQLENGTEYCFE
+255 YTATQLENGIEYCFE

-349 EVNLSTFTD
+349 EVNLSAFTD
-358 PTASGFSPGFW
+358 PLASGFSPGFW

-375 FASSVYVPFP
+375 LASSTYVPYP
-385 PADDGGDFAFVN
+385 SPEDGGDFAFVN
-397 DDVYGSESDPTDAW
+397 DDAIGDGADSTDAW

-418 VSGYYPAFLLVD
+418 ASGYGPYFLLAD
-430 IFFPNPS
+430 IFFPNPT
-437 GPCVSPDQPLYVDE
+437 GPCAPDQALYVE
-451 FKIHVSVDDGATWAL
+451 ELKIHITVDDGVTWTL

-472 TGVWYWASYMYNLTQ
+472 TGLWYWASYMYNLAPY
-487 HIDDA
+487 IGDA

-507 WGYGV
+507 WAYGV
-512 AIDNVAIKEGDDFT
+512 AIDNIAIKEGDDFT

-539 VGNLNDSISVQIG
+539 IGNLNDSISVQIG

-558 NFTIAE
+558 NFTITE
-564 DLVIASDYTEITVL
+564 DIVVASDNTELTVQ

-653 GLSDKGIALPSGM
+653 GISDKGIALPSGM
-666 YFYKMKSSEYQSV
+666 YFYKMKSLEYLSV